1 MPHCNNPVIWNS
13 EDDSLCWIQRRDEWV
28 NCIDFRPASC
38 MFTWDI
44 TIVQNFAM
52 NHQQELI
59 SLHTE
64 DELMKGC
71 FLGFFCIVYI
81 IIYDVHGLFPNWW
94 SLSALST
101 CVHIYMEWDERDNG
115 NLEHNK
121 CQRKRLSTVQRQPL
135 IKGWSPSV
143 MAATAARDN
152 Q

>member
-44 TIVQNFAM
+44 TIVQNFALNKNLSHCTLKM
-52 NHQQELI
+52 NLWR
-59 SLHTE
+59 
-64 DELMKGC
+64 DV
-71 FLGFFCIVYI
+71 FLGVFFCIVYI

-101 CVHIYMEWDERDNG
+101 CVHKSMEWDERDNG

-121 CQRKRLSTVQRQPL
+121 CQRERLSTVQRQPL
-135 IKGWSPSV
+135 IKGWSTSV